1 MKEEGLG
8 LPQCSYPAEK
18 LVSQFRLISSERPSL
33 TYLQLVDGGPVLARL
48 VHVQLGLDLLGVIY
62 QTLADWSLGLQILV
76 SLTDQGLLLNLSLNL
91 EMNFSHLL

>member
-18 LVSQFRLISSERPSL
+18 LVIIREILSEPDWL
-33 TYLQLVDGGPVLARL
+33 TYLQLVDGGPVLAGL
-48 VHVQLGLDLLGVIY
+48 LHVQLGLDLLGVIY
-62 QTLADWSLGLQILV
+62 QALADWSLGLQVLV
-76 SLTDQGLLLNLSLNL
+76 SLPHQGLLLDLTLNL